1 MICKSLFILYPIC
14 IKEAPQP
21 YFFFTIRGNL

>member
-14 IKEAPQP
+14 IKGSTTAI
-21 YFFFTIRGNL
+21 FFLHS